1 MYINALS
8 YAIGCYITQMQY
20 LQGKS
25 TSLKIEVL
33 IRYNFILLKG
43 PKRNYG
49 TYKCKLLGIITFAR
63 KY

>member
-33 IRYNFILLKG
+33 IRYNFILFKGLKC
-43 PKRNYG
+43 NYE
-49 TYKCKLLGIITFAR
+49 TYKRELLGIITFAC